1 MELSHISALETKH
14 ADLERRIVEEQARP
28 SPNSDLLKDLKR
40 RKLRIKEELAQFQ
53 LVH

>member
-1 MELSHISALETKH
+1 MELSHISALEAKH
-14 ADLERRIVEEQARP
+14 VGLERRIAEELARP
-28 SPNSDLLKDLKR
+28 SPNGVLIMELKR